1 MFTFKIQK
9 MTNFDHNNPKLIHFY
24 LKIQNF
30 DKFLTNCDLKNPKL
44 IHFDLKNPKFW
55 LQIDFLS
62 YNWLIFDKVWPGKQ
76 NFDLKNPKFWQKIDF
91 LSNNWLILT

>member
-1 MFTFKIQK
+1 MILKIQNFDRILTYKFKMFTFKIQK

-44 IHFDLKNPKFW
+44 IHFDLKNPKF
-55 LQIDFLS
+55 
-62 YNWLIFDKVWPGKQ
+62 
-76 NFDLKNPKFWQKIDF
+76 
-91 LSNNWLILT
+91 